1 MQMRMLLLV
10 VVLVARQAPSASASG
25 SAAARPAALT
35 GAAGAASTAVVTVD
49 TSTPIGRTASGHVG
63 LVFDGYTTDQ
73 HDPYRTA
80 AWAHSN
86 WVEANFSDPVLRSW
100 VAALAQASGG
110 DLVIRAG
117 LGLQLAR
124 AACTRAACLRCTKAA
139 RSPSQSCAA
148 SDHRLT
154 PRAFICF
161 VFKRNQLPG

>member
-1 MQMRMLLLV
+1 MQLRMLLLV
-10 VVLVARQAPSASASG
+10 VVSMAREAAAASG
-25 SAAARPAALT
+25 SAAARPAASAAAA
-35 GAAGAASTAVVTVD
+35 GAAAASTAVVTVD

-124 AACTRAACLRCTKAA
+124 AARTRAACLRCTIAA
-139 RSPSQSCAA
+139 LA
-148 SDHRLT
+148 
-154 PRAFICF
+154 
-161 VFKRNQLPG
+161 